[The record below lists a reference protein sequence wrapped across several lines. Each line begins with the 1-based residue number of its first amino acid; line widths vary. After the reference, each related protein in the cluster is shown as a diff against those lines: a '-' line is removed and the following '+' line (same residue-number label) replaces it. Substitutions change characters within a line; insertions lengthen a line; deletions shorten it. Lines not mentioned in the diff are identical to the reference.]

1 MLDFKHY
8 LHGVVGLSLP
18 FTTDEALKDMFQV
31 GVIRS
36 CGVFSGEEREG
47 EN

>member
-1 MLDFKHY
+1 MLDFRHY

-31 GVIRS
+31 
-36 CGVFSGEEREG
+36 
-47 EN
+47 